1 MPSRELLN
9 NKDLRKQRRLSNDR
23 LYVELYAFPIPHK
36 EVLGNGLLNPYG
48 CWGCEGDCM
57 NV

>member
-9 NKDLRKQRRLSNDR
+9 NKDLRKRRRSIGDR
-23 LYVELYAFPIPHK
+23 LYVELYVFSILSK

-48 CWGCEGDCM
+48 YWGCEGGGM